1 MKLNC
6 VCVCVSGLVLV
17 LCLSVFCE
25 PCSNFKDCHT
35 CTNQTGCFWMDCINV
50 TACGNNTQLN
60 ASQCKKTDCDDAP
73 SPIGTT
79 AHPDTKATA
88 TSASTQSPNTTANG
102 TTPHTPS
109 NTTVVPPTNT
119 TNPAKT
125 SAASANGTTPHTPSN
140 TTVVPPTNTTN
151 PAKTSAAS
159 ASTTASPRT
168 GSRFDAGSFIGGIL
182 LTLGMT
188 AILFMGYKFS
198 CVKREVQYRTIEEHD
213 AII

>member
-1 MKLNC
+1 MRLSC
-6 VCVCVSGLVLV
+6 VCACVSGLLLV
-17 LCLSVFCE
+17 ICLSAFCD
-25 PCSNFKDCHT
+25 PCATFKDCHT
-35 CTNQTGCFWMDCINV
+35 CTNQTGCLWMACANE
-50 TACGNNTQLN
+50 TAPACGNSSLRN
-60 ASQCKKTDCDDAP
+60 ASQCKTDCDASD
-73 SPIGTT
+73 TT
-79 AHPDTKATA
+79 AMTK
-88 TSASTQSPNTTANG
+88 ASTQSPNTTANG

-109 NTTVVPPTNT
+109 NTTVVT
-119 TNPAKT
+119 T
-125 SAASANGTTPHTPSN
+125 SN
-140 TTVVPPTNTTN
+140 TTI

-198 CVKREVQYRTIEEHD
+198 CAKREVQYRTIEEHD

>member
-6 VCVCVSGLVLV
+6 VCVCVSGLLLV

-25 PCSNFKDCHT
+25 PCSTFNDCHT

-50 TACGNNTQLN
+50 TAPVCGNNTQLN
-60 ASQCKKTDCDDAP
+60 ASQCNKTGCGVTNENLLIFTLTVTP
-73 SPIGTT
+73 PPIGTT
-79 AHPDTKATA
+79 AHPATKATA
-88 TSASTQSPNTTANG
+88 TSASTQSPNTT
-102 TTPHTPS
+102 
-109 NTTVVPPTNT
+109 
-119 TNPAKT
+119 
-125 SAASANGTTPHTPSN
+125 ANGTTPHTPSN

-168 GSRFDAGSFIGGIL
+168 GSRFDAGSFIGGML

>member
-6 VCVCVSGLVLV
+6 VCVCVSGLLLV

-25 PCSNFKDCHT
+25 PCSTFKDCHT
-35 CTNQTGCFWMDCINV
+35 CTNQTVCFWMDCINV
-50 TACGNNTQLN
+50 TAPACGNNTQLS
-60 ASQCKKTDCDDAP
+60 ASQCNKTDCDVISSLP
-73 SPIGTT
+73 GTT
-79 AHPDTKATA
+79 AHPATKATA
-88 TSASTQSPNTTANG
+88 TSASTQSPNTT
-102 TTPHTPS
+102 
-109 NTTVVPPTNT
+109 
-119 TNPAKT
+119 
-125 SAASANGTTPHTPSN
+125 ANGTTPHTPSN